1 MIDTVLRWLLSRA
14 DAETVQRSYVKKLY
28 ILAER
33 LDATYE
39 EIGEKVKLEK
49 QLEIIAFNI
58 KYKGAGED
66 DKSPHDTFLSYILR
80 AKNRDHAFLASPLYA
95 AMKGLRDKKVHTL
108 RTILNRNRK

>member
-1 MIDTVLRWLLSRA
+1 MIDTVLRWLLSRT
-14 DAETVQRSYVKKLY
+14 DAETAQRVYVKKLY
-28 ILAER
+28 ILAEL

-39 EIGEKVKLEK
+39 EVGERTRLEK

-66 DKSPHDTFLSYILR
+66 EKSPHDTFLSYIIE
-80 AKNRDHAFLASPLYA
+80 AKNREHTFFVKPLYA
-95 AMKGLRDKKVHTL
+95 AMKGLKDKKVHTL